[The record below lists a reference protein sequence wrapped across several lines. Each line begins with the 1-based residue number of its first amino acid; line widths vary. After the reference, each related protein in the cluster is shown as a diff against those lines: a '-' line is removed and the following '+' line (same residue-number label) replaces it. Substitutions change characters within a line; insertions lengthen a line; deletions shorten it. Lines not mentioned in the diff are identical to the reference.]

1 MVFTDIWEIS
11 QHIFQ
16 YLGNEDLVALSTVS
30 HAFQERAEHTLYYNI
45 NLKDL
50 IDGKRVASWCLAI
63 LSESRRAHRV
73 NTLKFPARL
82 KYAPTSDTSLSAP
95 KLHSTIKRTFRAMIN
110 LKTLKFPA
118 RLKNAQTSNASL
130 SVPMLHSTIKRTF
143 EAMINLKVLLVA
155 GSARLNDEADAINSI
170 LPSTFNNCVFR
181 LSGFAG
187 ELPGFPPEDI
197 WKLLANH
204 PDITYWVPGYPL
216 LLSIPSF
223 PLNILPN
230 LREVVLVRP
239 ELAIGLKGCPIQSLV
254 LVFAQPVHR
263 DVGLKA
269 ITALRFFKETLRT
282 LDYQYSPNILDW
294 NLGDIVRAIAQSAP
308 NLRTL
313 TLSWFSVKV
322 SMVSVRA
329 TQI

>member
-30 HAFQERAEHTLYYNI
+30 HAFQERAEHTLYYKI
-45 NLKDL
+45 NLQDL

-73 NTLKFPARL
+73 NTLKFPVRL
-82 KYAPTSDTSLSAP
+82 KYAPTSDTSLSVP
-95 KLHSTIKRTFRAMIN
+95 K
-110 LKTLKFPA
+110 
-118 RLKNAQTSNASL
+118 
-130 SVPMLHSTIKRTF
+130 LHSTIKRTF
-143 EAMINLKVLLVA
+143 EAMINLKVLFIVD
-155 GSARLNDEADAINSI
+155 SAQPKDEADDINSI

-181 LSGFAG
+181 LSDFAG
-187 ELPGFPPEDI
+187 ELPGFQPEDL

-204 PDITYWVPGYPL
+204 PDISYWVPGHPL

-239 ELAIGLKGCPIQSLV
+239 ELAFSLKGRPIQSLV
-254 LVFAQPVHR
+254 LVFVQRVHR
-263 DVGLKA
+263 DVGLQA
-269 ITALRFFKETLRT
+269 ITALKFFKETLRT
-282 LDYQYSPNILDW
+282 LEYQYPPNILDW

-313 TLSWFSVKV
+313 TLSWFSMKV
-322 SMVSVRA
+322 SMDSVRA
-329 TQI
+329 AQI

>member
-30 HAFQERAEHTLYYNI
+30 HAFQERAEHTLYYNV
-45 NLKDL
+45 NLANL

-73 NTLKFPARL
+73 NTLKFP
-82 KYAPTSDTSLSAP
+82 T
-95 KLHSTIKRTFRAMIN
+95 
-110 LKTLKFPA
+110 
-118 RLKNAQTSNASL
+118 RLKNAPTANTSL

-143 EAMINLKVLLVA
+143 EAMINLKELLIF

-170 LPSTFNNCVFR
+170 LPSTFNNCIFR

-187 ELPGFPPEDI
+187 ELPDFPPEDL

-204 PDITYWVPGYPL
+204 PDITYWVPGHPL

-230 LREVVLVRP
+230 LREVILVHP
-239 ELAIGLKGCPIQSLV
+239 ELAFCLKGRPIQSLV
-254 LVFAQPVHR
+254 LCFVQRVHR

-269 ITALRFFKETLRT
+269 ITALKFLKETLRT
-282 LDYQYSPNILDW
+282 LVYQYSPNILDW

-313 TLSWFSVKV
+313 TVSWFSMKV
-322 SMVSVRA
+322 SMVSARA

>member
-45 NLKDL
+45 NLRCL
-50 IDGKRVASWCLAI
+50 IDGKHVESWCLAI

-73 NTLKFPARL
+73 NTLRFPARL
-82 KYAPTSDTSLSAP
+82 KYAPTSNT
-95 KLHSTIKRTFRAMIN
+95 
-110 LKTLKFPA
+110 
-118 RLKNAQTSNASL
+118 SL

-143 EAMINLKVLLVA
+143 EAMINLKELLVF
-155 GSARLNDEADAINSI
+155 GSTELADEADAINSI
-170 LPSTFNNCVFR
+170 LPSTFNNCVFH

-187 ELPGFPPEDI
+187 ELPKFPPEDL

-204 PDITYWVPGYPL
+204 PDITYWVPGHPL
-216 LLSIPSF
+216 LMSIPSF

-230 LREVVLVRP
+230 LREVVLIRP
-239 ELAIGLKGCPIQSLV
+239 ELAFSLKGRPIHSLALAFV
-254 LVFAQPVHR
+254 QPVHTR
-263 DVGLKA
+263 DVGLEA
-269 ITALRFFKETLRT
+269 ITALNFFKETLQT
-282 LDYQYSPNILDW
+282 LVYQYLPNILGWD
-294 NLGDIVRAIAQSAP
+294 LGDIVRAISQSAP

-313 TLSWFSVKV
+313 TLSWFSMEV
-322 SMVSVRA
+322 SMVSILVR
-329 TQI
+329 QI

>member
-73 NTLKFPARL
+73 NTLKFPTRL
-82 KYAPTSDTSLSAP
+82 KYAPTSNT
-95 KLHSTIKRTFRAMIN
+95 
-110 LKTLKFPA
+110 
-118 RLKNAQTSNASL
+118 SL
-130 SVPMLHSTIKRTF
+130 SVPMLQSTIKRTF
-143 EAMINLKVLLVA
+143 EAMINLKELLVFSSTQLEDEA
-155 GSARLNDEADAINSI
+155 DVTNSTQLEDEADAINSI
-170 LPSTFNNCVFR
+170 LPSTFNNCVFH

-187 ELPGFPPEDI
+187 ELPEFPPEDL

-204 PDITYWVPGYPL
+204 PDITYWVPSHSL
-216 LLSIPSF
+216 LMSIPSF

-239 ELAIGLKGCPIQSLV
+239 ELAFSLKGRPIQSLV
-254 LVFAQPVHR
+254 LVFVQRVHR
-263 DVGLKA
+263 DVGLQA
-269 ITALRFFKETLRT
+269 ITALKFFKETLRT
-282 LDYQYSPNILDW
+282 LEYQYPPNILDW

-313 TLSWFSVKV
+313 TLSWFSMEV
-322 SMVSVRA
+322 SMVSVLAR
-329 TQI
+329 QI